1 MPTSSEDKG
10 SSSREK
16 KDSSGTPPTQAFTS
30 PPSARALGLV
40 AIAILVGFLL
50 VMIVSADKS
59 DKKTATKSAT
69 QQTSTTT
76 TTAKSD
82 TKKDTKSSS
91 TTSTTKPVTGAHD
104 PAEVSVLVLN
114 GSNVAGV
121 AAQVSTKIGDLKYKM
136 LTAGND
142 TTKDDGTFVY
152 YKSGFTADATQIA
165 TNVVPGILK
174 SLKMTQTVKTAQFPS
189 SAPTAWD
196 QTFLVGA
203 NVVVVVGNP
212 PSTN

>member
-40 AIAILVGFLL
+40 AIAILIGFLL
-50 VMIVSADKS
+50 VMIVDS
-59 DKKTATKSAT
+59 DKPDKKSSSAVAT
-69 QQTSTTT
+69 QQTTTTT
-76 TTAKSD
+76 TTAKSN
-82 TKKDTKSSS
+82 TKKSSASSS
-91 TTSTTKPVTGAHD
+91 TTSTPKAVSGAHD

-114 GSNVAGV
+114 GSNIAGV
-121 AAQVSTKIGDLKYKM
+121 AAQVSTKIGDLDYKM
-136 LTAGND
+136 LTPGND
-142 TTKDDGTFVY
+142 TSKDDGTFVY
-152 YKSGFTADATQIA
+152 YKSGFSADANQLA

-174 SLKMTQTVKTAQFPS
+174 TLKMTQTVKTAQFPA

-203 NVVVVVGNP
+203 NVVVIIGNP
-212 PSTN
+212 PA